1 MEHNTLLI
9 TQIGI
14 LALLLVACLAAI
26 ALKRLKFPYTV
37 GLVIV
42 GLIVGWLAQ
51 NVETLQP
58 LQNLT
63 LSPDLILFVFV
74 PPLIFESAQNID
86 CRLLSRNLFPVAILA
101 APGLWLSTAVIG
113 ILLGW
118 LTPLTLSPGIFIWGD
133 DFCYRS
139 RCCDCFV

>member
-1 MEHNTLLI
+1 MEPNAILI

-14 LALLLVACLAAI
+14 LALLLVACFAAI
-26 ALKRLKFPYTV
+26 ALKRLKLPYTV

-51 NVETLQP
+51 NVETLRP

-74 PPLIFESAQNID
+74 PFANNNP
-86 CRLLSRNLFPVAILA
+86 
-101 APGLWLSTAVIG
+101 
-113 ILLGW
+113 
-118 LTPLTLSPGIFIWGD
+118 FIQI
-133 DFCYRS
+133 
-139 RCCDCFV
+139 